1 MSQLSLNLSLGGS
14 PEGSQVPA
22 TGDQRL
28 FNAIVARNHPDILPT
43 DPTYL
48 VLPIAITEKMSE
60 SQTYLAADL
69 FDEYGVFN
77 PTELNTIRQSDGRI
91 IRQTVAAYFFNH
103 CSLDAHAASEM
114 IFNNWQQAR
123 ETTGVASQV
132 DAYARRTQPEI
143 QGDLNYYM
151 IISLLTL
158 NPTAPFELIST
169 AIQTYPWLRE
179 GTALSDMNTRMQ
191 ATMDLFRSLLDEESL
206 NVWRATV
213 QDQINSWDFESDDPT
228 ASDKMKELIK
238 EMLLGKPEV
247 EAKSED
253 AVIDPDSNNVEVT
266 VPDNK
271 FADLKTL
278 VEAYSQAEVAPPHP
292 EGLPSLD
299 FTQIAYLELTQRLIT
314 ENPIHSSSEVAQ
326 IAVVQAM
333 LSALV
338 EGDSRLL
345 QKLPMRLSPSDPSLS
360 KFTLDVIVPIRGA
373 WLDFV
378 DDHPEFSSEGQQ
390 FNIYSTVPGAPELFD
405 QFVAQVRERLPVLLG
420 IEGVESGDG
429 DTDSVGEGSGSQT
442 IYSQGLR

>member
-1 MSQLSLNLSLGGS
+1 MSQLSLNLGLGRG
-14 PEGSQVPA
+14 PEGLQVST
-22 TGDQRL
+22 TGDENL
-28 FNAIVARNHPDILPT
+28 FNVIAARNHPDILPT

-60 SQTYLAADL
+60 PQTHLAVAL
-69 FDEYGVFN
+69 FDKYGVFD

-179 GTALSDMNTRMQ
+179 GTALSDMSTRMRD
-191 ATMDLFRSLLDEESL
+191 TIDLFRSFLDEESL
-206 NVWRATV
+206 NAWRATV
-213 QDQINSWDFESDDPT
+213 QDQINSWDFESDDP
-228 ASDKMKELIK
+228 ASSDKMKELIN

-247 EAKSED
+247 EAEPEGVD
-253 AVIDPDSNNVEVT
+253 TEQDSNNVELT

-271 FADLKTL
+271 FADLNTL
-278 VEAYSQAEVAPPHP
+278 VEAYSQAEVAPPLP

-333 LSALV
+333 LSAL
-338 EGDSRLL
+338 
-345 QKLPMRLSPSDPSLS
+345 
-360 KFTLDVIVPIRGA
+360 
-373 WLDFV
+373 
-378 DDHPEFSSEGQQ
+378 
-390 FNIYSTVPGAPELFD
+390 
-405 QFVAQVRERLPVLLG
+405 
-420 IEGVESGDG
+420 
-429 DTDSVGEGSGSQT
+429 
-442 IYSQGLR
+442 